1 MPKHTQIRIV
11 AVTLAFALT
20 GCASAPRTEGGGYT
34 ESSVD
39 VRDRAPASVA
49 IPKSADYSMEH
60 ESPRAKADFHFA
72 LGEAY
77 ALEGN
82 PARALEEYRMVLV
95 HDPESVQVR
104 LRLAAEYVKQNM
116 VAEAV
121 AQVKAAVEKSPEH
134 VEARMM
140 LGGLYSALRMFDSAE
155 EQYKHVIKRDPN
167 HYDALMFVAALY
179 AEQRRFEEA
188 GKRFESL
195 AKAEGNTNA
204 HLAWYYLGRV
214 RLEGNKMDKGG
225 KAEAALLKAISLK
238 PGFHDSVLALAQLYE
253 ESNRRPKA
261 VELLHAHQAKHGP
274 ASTLA
279 ESLAQY
285 YLQDEKFAEALEQL
299 KIVEASDSED
309 LGVRVKIAY
318 TLIQTKS
325 YKEAI
330 LRLEELIS
338 KMPTADK
345 LRFYLGAVY
354 EEVKDY
360 RSAIPHFLKIPTGSS
375 YYVESRV
382 HAAYLHK
389 LIGDVDKAVT
399 TIEAAIEE
407 SPEHEQFYALY
418 ASLLDDQGSHKK
430 SLDMLKSAVER
441 FPKNAQLRFY
451 LGSVFDKLGDKKSTL
466 EWMRRVIELDQDHV
480 QALNYLAYS
489 LAEEEQ
495 SLVEAEELAKRAVS
509 LKGDD
514 GYIVDTLGWV
524 YFKQG
529 KFEQAVKTL
538 EQAHQLQP
546 DEAIIADHLG
556 DAYYRFRMPERAK
569 RVYEK
574 AVGLAEREIQRRR
587 EAGQSGVEVGVS
599 PERIRAKIL
608 IVDRQ
613 IEELARENE
622 RRPASR

>member
-1 MPKHTQIRIV
+1 MPKHFQIRIF
-11 AVTLAFALT
+11 AVTLAFALS
-20 GCASAPRTEGGGYT
+20 GCASKPVSEAGGAFT

-39 VRDRAPASVA
+39 IRDRAPASLA
-49 IPKSADYSMEH
+49 IPKTADFTMEH

-82 PARALEEYRMVLV
+82 SARALEEYRMVLV

-121 AQVKAAVEKSPEH
+121 AQVKAAVERSPDNL
-134 VEARMM
+134 EARMM

-155 EQYKHVIKRDPN
+155 EQYKHVIKKDPN
-167 HYDALMFVAALY
+167 HFDALMFVAALY
-179 AEQRRFEEA
+179 AEQRRFDDA
-188 GKRFESL
+188 AKRFEAL
-195 AKAEGNTNA
+195 AKADGNTNA

-214 RLEGNKMDKGG
+214 RLEGNKSDKGG
-225 KAEAALLKAISLK
+225 KAEAALLKSISLK
-238 PGFHDSVLALAQLYE
+238 PSFNDSVLALAQLYE
-253 ESNRRPKA
+253 ESSRRPKA
-261 VELLHAHQAKHGP
+261 VELLHSHQAKHGP
-274 ASTLA
+274 TSALA

-285 YLQDEKFAEALEQL
+285 YLQDEKFPEALEQL
-299 KIVEASDSED
+299 KIVEASDTED
-309 LGVRVKIAY
+309 LSVRIKIAY

-325 YKEAI
+325 YPEAI

-360 RSAIPHFLKIPTGSS
+360 RAAIPHFLKIPTASS

-389 LIGDVDKAVT
+389 LIGDVDQAVL

-407 SPEHEQFYALY
+407 SADHEQFYALY
-418 ASLLDDQGSHKK
+418 ASLLDDQGAHKK
-430 SLDMLKSAVER
+430 SMNMLKGAVEK

-451 LGSVFDKLGDKKSTL
+451 LGTVFDKLGDKNSTM
-466 EWMRRVIELDQDHV
+466 ESMRKVIELDNDHV
-480 QALNYLAYS
+480 QALNYLAYT
-489 LAEEEQ
+489 LAEEGN
-495 SLVEAEELAKRAVS
+495 SLSEAEELAKRAVS
-509 LKGDD
+509 LKGED

-529 KFEQAVKTL
+529 KFEQAVKIL

-546 DEAIIADHLG
+546 TEPIIADHLG
-556 DAYYRFRMPERAK
+556 DAYYRFRMQIGRAH
-569 RVYEK
+569 V
-574 AVGLAEREIQRRR
+574 
-587 EAGQSGVEVGVS
+587 
-599 PERIRAKIL
+599 
-608 IVDRQ
+608 
-613 IEELARENE
+613 
-622 RRPASR
+622 